1 MAQVTVK
8 SKGDDRDV
16 EVLCLGWHIK
26 LCLSGCYEVPPI
38 LNSERRRGKLDV
50 TDPWVAA
57 KVTNKVEKGI
67 QGTSAQ
73 REGQRLNVG
82 NRSFGVSKGRGI
94 GDKAFQRAGTQSKV
108 ERFKEETMA
117 NNAKCRGEPQQ
128 DNTAEDYCLDLKI
141 TETLPFCQ
149 TNCSRVLRI
158 QSIV

>member
-8 SKGDDRDV
+8 PEGDNREV

-26 LCLSGCYEVPPI
+26 LCLSGYCEVPQI
-38 LNSERRRGKLDV
+38 LNSERRTGELDV

-73 REGQRLNVG
+73 QEGRRLNVR
-82 NRSFGVSKGRGI
+82 NRSSGVSKGRGVR
-94 GDKAFQRAGTQSKV
+94 DKAFQRAGTQSKV
-108 ERFKEETMA
+108 ESFKEEKMA
-117 NNAKCRGEPQQ
+117 NNEKCRGEPQQ

-149 TNCSRVLRI
+149 TNCRRVLRT